1 MMIQRFRLFPLLLAA
16 VFLCSLIPIFTMKA
30 EAAKST
36 DFLFVEPGCP
46 TADYTDVDH
55 DGWYH
60 TFVDYVVEKGLMS
73 GTSAT
78 TFSPVASVTRAMVAQ
93 TLYAMDGKPGGSPS
107 AGFGDVSGSAWYA
120 PAVNWCA
127 ANGIAA
133 GYENRTFHPGEN
145 ITRQQLAIMFCA
157 YVRYKGVDVSKE
169 ADLSGY
175 TDANEVASYARTP
188 MAWAVEAG
196 LISGRQTEQG
206 LRLSPNATAMRSELA
221 VMLKNLNENIL

>member
-1 MMIQRFRLFPLLLAA
+1 MEKRIRLYPFLFAVILTGALLL
-16 VFLCSLIPIFTMKA
+16 VLPMRA

-36 DFLFVEPGCP
+36 DILFVEPGCP

-78 TFSPVASVTRAMVAQ
+78 TFSPEASVTRAMVAQ
-93 TLYAMDGKPGGSPS
+93 TLYAMEGKPGGSPS

-133 GYENRTFHPGEN
+133 GYENRTFHPNEN
-145 ITRQQLAIMFCA
+145 ITRQQLAIMFYA

-175 TDANEVASYARTP
+175 TDADEVASYAQTP

-206 LRLSPNATAMRSELA
+206 LRLSPNKTAMRSELA